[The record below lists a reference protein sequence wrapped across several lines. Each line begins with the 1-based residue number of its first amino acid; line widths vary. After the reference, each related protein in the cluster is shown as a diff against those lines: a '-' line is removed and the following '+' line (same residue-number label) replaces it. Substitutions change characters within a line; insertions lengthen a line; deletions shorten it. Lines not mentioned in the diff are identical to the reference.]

1 MRVGLIGF
9 GFIGGEIF
17 RRLQRG
23 GHGLEVAFVHN
34 RTPERLADVPADL
47 VLHDLRDACAVG
59 ADLVVEMAGPEVTRE
74 HGEALLADAH
84 YMPLSLA
91 ALADDALRRRLLAAA
106 AESGHSLCVPHGAL
120 AGLEA
125 LLDWRAHWTDVSVE
139 FRKPPASVGAAHV
152 SGPTVLFDGSV
163 REIAPL
169 YPHNV
174 NAMVACA
181 LATVGLDRCRA
192 RLIADPGITQ
202 LELHVEAVAADGS
215 RLSVQRRQTARGV
228 SGSEMADAVWGSILR
243 MAAPPTLA
251 FV

>member
-1 MRVGLIGF
+1 MRVGVIGF
-9 GFIGGEIF
+9 GFIGSEIF
-17 RRLQRG
+17 RRLQAG
-23 GHGLEVAFVHN
+23 GHGLEAAFVYN
-34 RTPERLADVPADL
+34 RSKGRLTGAPANL
-47 VLHDLRDACAVG
+47 VLHDLRDAHACG

-74 HGEALLADAH
+74 HGEALLAHAH

-91 ALADDALRRRLLAAA
+91 ALADDDLRARLLTAAA
-106 AESGHSLCVPHGAL
+106 GSGRSLCVAHGAL

-125 LLDWRAHWTDVSVE
+125 LLDWRAHWREVSVE
-139 FRKPPASVGAAHV
+139 FRKPPASLGASDL

-192 RLIADPGITQ
+192 RLVADPGLTQ
-202 LELHVEAVAADGS
+202 LELHVEATAADGS
-215 RLSVQRRQTARGV
+215 RLSVQRHQTARGV
-228 SGSEMADAVWGSILR
+228 SGSEMADAAWGSILR
-243 MAAPPTLA
+243 MAAPRTLA

>member
-9 GFIGGEIF
+9 GFIGAEIF
-17 RRLQRG
+17 RRLQEG
-23 GHGLEVAFVHN
+23 DHGLELAFVHN
-34 RTPERLADVPADL
+34 RTPGRLADVPAEL
-47 VLHDLRDACAVG
+47 VLHRLADARSRTP
-59 ADLVVEMAGPEVTRE
+59 DLVVEAAGPDVTRD
-74 HGEALLADAH
+74 HGEALLAHAH
-84 YMPLSLA
+84 YMPLSLG
-91 ALADDALRRRLLAAA
+91 ALADDALRARLVNAAA
-106 AESGHSLCVPHGAL
+106 ASGHALCIPHGAL

-125 LLDWRAHWTDVSVE
+125 LLDWRAHWSDVRVE
-139 FRKPPASVGAAHV
+139 FRKPPTSLGGADVAE
-152 SGPTVLFDGSV
+152 PTVLFDGTV

-192 RLIADPGITQ
+192 RLIADPGLTQ

-215 RLSVQRRQTARGV
+215 RLSIQRRQTARGV
-228 SGSEMADAVWGSILR
+228 SGSEMADAAWGSILR
-243 MAAPPTLA
+243 VAAPRPMT

>member
-9 GFIGGEIF
+9 GFIGAEIF
-17 RRLQRG
+17 RRLQVG

-34 RTPERLADVPADL
+34 RTPNRLAGAPADL
-47 VLHDLRDACAVG
+47 VLHDLADARSRAP
-59 ADLVVEMAGPEVTRE
+59 DLVVEMAGPEVTRE
-74 HGEALLADAH
+74 HGEALLAHAH

-91 ALADDALRRRLLAAA
+91 ALADDDLRERLLVAAA
-106 AESGHSLCVPHGAL
+106 ASGHSLCVPHGAL

-125 LLDWRAHWTDVSVE
+125 LLDWRAHWTEVSVE
-139 FRKPPASVGAAHV
+139 FRKPPASLGGAQV
-152 SGPTVLFDGSV
+152 SGPTILFDGTV

-192 RLIADPGITQ
+192 RLVADPGLTQ
-202 LELHVEAVAADGS
+202 LELHVEATSADGS
-215 RLSVQRRQTARGV
+215 RLSIQRRQTARGV
-228 SGSEMADAVWGSILR
+228 SGSEMADAAWGSILR
-243 MAAPPTLA
+243 LAAPPTLA